1 MSWDRCCPKMRG
13 VWCVVRVASLL
24 VVLGLGLMARPQP
37 LYAHNELRQSFPTA
51 GQILNESPPEIRLTF
66 SEPSA
71 NVFIKLYDRQFQEI
85 PGLQVLA
92 AAPDA
97 SEAIAQVPKLKAGT
111 YTVQWLTLSA
121 DNHTV
126 SGTFQFEVRGTS
138 QAGLI
143 NGIIMGVFAAAVLT
157 GLALFSKQIRSS
169 PNQP

>member
-1 MSWDRCCPKMRG
+1 MSWARYCRRVRG
-13 VWCVVRVASLL
+13 AYGVVRVASLL
-24 VVLGLGLMARPQP
+24 VVLGLGLIARPQP

-51 GQILNESPPEIRLTF
+51 GQVLNESPPEIRLTF

-85 PGLQVLA
+85 AGLQVLA

-97 SEAIAQVPKLKAGT
+97 SEAIVQVPKLKAGT

-138 QAGLI
+138 QAGVM
-143 NGIIMGVFAAAVLT
+143 NGIIMGGFAAAVLA
-157 GLALFSKQIRSS
+157 GLALFRKQVKPS